1 MWGSSKIF
9 REALEAEQSSQA
21 REEDFDLL
29 SCGMGDE
36 LVKCIIKKK
45 KKKINDLMFSLKH
58 TIGVVHPPGLSQSSC
73 NDHQV
78 QLKRG

>member
-45 KKKINDLMFSLKH
+45 KKSMI
-58 TIGVVHPPGLSQSSC
+58 
-73 NDHQV
+73 
-78 QLKRG
+78 

>member
-9 REALEAEQSSQA
+9 QEALEAEQSSQA

-29 SCGMGDE
+29 SCGTGDE
-36 LVKCIIKKK
+36 LVKCIIKK
-45 KKKINDLMFSLKH
+45 INDFMFSLKH
-58 TIGVVHPPGLSQSSC
+58 TIGVVHPPGLSLSSC
-73 NDHQV
+73 NSNQV